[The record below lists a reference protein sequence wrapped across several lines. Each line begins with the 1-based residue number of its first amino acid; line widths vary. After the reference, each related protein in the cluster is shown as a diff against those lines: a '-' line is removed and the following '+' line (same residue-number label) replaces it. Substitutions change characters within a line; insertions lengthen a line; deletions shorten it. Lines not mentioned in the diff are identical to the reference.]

1 MSWFL
6 FYIGISFEDVLQ
18 KPPDLHDVFD
28 LMRRMSSLWCEIG
41 RELNI
46 PINDLETLRRDMRMA
61 HENKL
66 ERILTNWIQTE
77 SKDVTWKVLLAALK
91 ALGRKDV
98 IKEVL
103 NFLEEP
109 ETYQKYILKDDFS
122 PGEYN
127 K

>member
-6 FYIGISFEDVLQ
+6 FYIDVSYKDVLQ
-18 KPPDLHDVFD
+18 KPPDLYDVFK
-28 LMRRMSSLWCEIG
+28 LIVHMSASWNEIG
-41 RELNI
+41 TELNVPLI
-46 PINDLETLRRDMRMA
+46 DRETLRRDMTIR
-61 HENKL
+61 NDL
-66 ERILTNWIQTE
+66 RLDNILTRWIQTE
-77 SKDVTWKVLLAALK
+77 SKDVTWKVLLQALK

-98 IKEVL
+98 MKEVVL
-103 NFLEEP
+103 FLEEP